1 MSKYC
6 HLKLDGHQLI
16 VESNYAWTKNFIDLR
31 EQLEFV
37 MLPHMD
43 GFKLHGELWAPGYR
57 ASAVK
62 TLIKERSEHLRFTC
76 WGVEGLPIDMPLEEV
91 WVWCYEH
98 KIDFAPWW
106 LEQPAE
112 LPEHAEGYVFK
123 DGNLLNYR
131 KWKPVLTVDA
141 VVTGIKMAK
150 PGKFF
155 GMVGALVVSVE
166 GQEIANVSGMD
177 DDVRASLS
185 PADIGRV
192 VEVAYQYVGS
202 KGRLRHPRFERFRD
216 DKLPSQCTLDQL

>member
-16 VESNYAWTKNFIDLR
+16 VEGNYAWTKNFIDLR
-31 EQLEFV
+31 EQLEFM

-43 GFKLHGELWAPGYR
+43 GYKLHGELWAPGYR

-62 TLIKERSEHLRFTC
+62 TLIKERSPELRFTC
-76 WGVEGLPIDMPLEEV
+76 WAVEGLPADLPLEEV
-91 WVWCYEH
+91 WVWCYEW
-98 KIDFAPWW
+98 KIEFAPWW
-106 LEQPAE
+106 HTQPAE

-123 DGNLLNYR
+123 DGNMLNFR

-141 VVTGIKMAK
+141 VVTDIV
-150 PGKFF
+150 PGKGKYA
-155 GMVGALVVSVE
+155 GMVGALEVSVE
-166 GQEIANVSGMD
+166 GRVIATASGFTD
-177 DDVRASLS
+177 EVRATLG
-185 PADIGRV
+185 PHNIGMV

-202 KGRLRHPRFERFRD
+202 QGRLRHPRFERFRD